1 MASSSK
7 DEERTKL
14 ERFDGTEPSTYKKWR
29 RKAELM
35 LLSLP
40 TTYEKNRWGP
50 KLCEYISGEAEEL
63 IEHLTISQLC
73 KEDGYAKVLEALDE
87 KYQKTKQMETQT
99 YLKEYFYKSVI
110 KQGETYRQF
119 VVRLET
125 VYRHLAASNI
135 TLPDEV
141 KGWLLLKKLAL
152 DSTQEALI
160 LTAAQGSLKYADITE
175 ALFKVMPE
183 GKCTTNPKAKEVFMM
198 NDEMA
203 SENQSSPDEEPDTV
217 AEVFEA
223 VADYAQDM
231 DGDYEDALEVFETYS
246 EIRKRMQSQKVAR
259 GFKPN
264 VQPPL
269 QLTGTMQARIQ
280 QLKDRTRCHIC
291 LRPGHWKR
299 ECPKKDKGSK
309 GGAFMKGSG
318 KSQTSKSDGH
328 EAMVADH
335 ESLQEEAHGVSHEA
349 QELRGKFDEVFFA
362 EDSLEQ
368 LEALMVDSAVEKGG
382 AASVSMFSK
391 VFEDH
396 FGSSDRDGEEAY
408 MCESS
413 NVCSLFSHAVPDTA
427 CRRTLVGEVT
437 LKGIQDKLKEI
448 GRRVRYVEEKNVFR
462 FGNNECLE
470 TCWSVLIP
478 VKFGPRPVVIKAAV
492 LSGQGERTPLLLSKE
507 FLKQLGTRIDMSSS
521 MVEFRSIG
529 VTLSMGIT
537 SKGHYA
543 IPLFDDV
550 VHTYASH
557 DTMHVD
563 DEPRPLTDTAAP
575 SQEKVRV
582 SSSEKPDAHHVDE
595 QECAGQPR
603 SGYDDKPEAG
613 DRQEEVPGSCRQSS
627 GAGSELGPTTRS
639 ARRRERRRRAARRD
653 ALDNRKIQGEDL
665 SRGLP
670 PAEGLPCMDPPECV
684 SSGDQVLDQHAGV
697 SHVCGKPRHS
707 EARSDDETGDGRE
720 VPQGKGKCDSS
731 HSHGEQLGRSDGGRE
746 FDHGGKTS
754 DHPHGDPAIPH
765 SPGEPGEQD
774 SSGLEREEQ
783 DRDEVA
789 RADEACRQVE
799 SESEPPGETSVMTKA
814 ERKSVRRS
822 IEKIMREHHEVV
834 DVMTVCD
841 VSGQDVMEVFSTP
854 HITAAAQKMSLRA
867 DHAFDIKVGC
877 DLQRP
882 EHRKQVLELVK
893 RKRLKLLVVCPP
905 CGPFSTLQR
914 LTVLRGERYYD
925 NLRKGRELLEFA
937 MELCAHQHTQGLKF
951 VFEHP
956 WLADSWNEACVKK
969 VSGMRGVQVIK
980 MDQCMFGLRDPVSK
994 KRYKKSTG
1002 IMTDCREIAER
1013 LSRLC
1018 DKTHEHEPILGNVKT
1033 PFGWKKRS
1041 EVAQRY
1047 PKAMVNAILAGFLE
1061 YEYNKQKEVAVST
1074 VYAVEVFS
1082 KETDDKKIMA
1092 ALRRCHENLGHP
1104 SNGRLSVMLK
1114 SAHASERT
1122 LQLAKGLTCPACD
1135 VKKQPASR
1143 PVAKE
1148 RRAWE
1153 FNQQVMVDTF

>member
-87 KYQKTKQMETQT
+87 KYQKTKQMEIQT

-125 VYRHLAASNI
+125 VYRHLSASNI

-382 AASVSMFSK
+382 PQVFQCFPKFSRTILVAQTVMARRHTCARAA
-391 VFEDH
+391 
-396 FGSSDRDGEEAY
+396 
-408 MCESS
+408 MCA
-413 NVCSLFSHAVPDTA
+413 VCS
-427 CRRTLVGEVT
+427 
-437 LKGIQDKLKEI
+437 
-448 GRRVRYVEEKNVFR
+448 
-462 FGNNECLE
+462 
-470 TCWSVLIP
+470 
-478 VKFGPRPVVIKAAV
+478 
-492 LSGQGERTPLLLSKE
+492 
-507 FLKQLGTRIDMSSS
+507 
-521 MVEFRSIG
+521 
-529 VTLSMGIT
+529 
-537 SKGHYA
+537 
-543 IPLFDDV
+543 
-550 VHTYASH
+550 
-557 DTMHVD
+557 
-563 DEPRPLTDTAAP
+563 
-575 SQEKVRV
+575 
-582 SSSEKPDAHHVDE
+582 
-595 QECAGQPR
+595 
-603 SGYDDKPEAG
+603 
-613 DRQEEVPGSCRQSS
+613 
-627 GAGSELGPTTRS
+627 
-639 ARRRERRRRAARRD
+639 
-653 ALDNRKIQGEDL
+653 
-665 SRGLP
+665 
-670 PAEGLPCMDPPECV
+670 
-684 SSGDQVLDQHAGV
+684 
-697 SHVCGKPRHS
+697 
-707 EARSDDETGDGRE
+707 
-720 VPQGKGKCDSS
+720 
-731 HSHGEQLGRSDGGRE
+731 
-746 FDHGGKTS
+746 
-754 DHPHGDPAIPH
+754 
-765 SPGEPGEQD
+765 
-774 SSGLEREEQ
+774 
-783 DRDEVA
+783 
-789 RADEACRQVE
+789 
-799 SESEPPGETSVMTKA
+799 VMQCQ
-814 ERKSVRRS
+814 
-822 IEKIMREHHEVV
+822 I
-834 DVMTVCD
+834 
-841 VSGQDVMEVFSTP
+841 
-854 HITAAAQKMSLRA
+854 
-867 DHAFDIKVGC
+867 
-877 DLQRP
+877 
-882 EHRKQVLELVK
+882 
-893 RKRLKLLVVCPP
+893 LLVV
-905 CGPFSTLQR
+905 
-914 LTVLRGERYYD
+914 E
-925 NLRKGRELLEFA
+925 
-937 MELCAHQHTQGLKF
+937 
-951 VFEHP
+951 P
-956 WLADSWNEACVKK
+956 WWVK
-969 VSGMRGVQVIK
+969 S
-980 MDQCMFGLRDPVSK
+980 L
-994 KRYKKSTG
+994 
-1002 IMTDCREIAER
+1002 
-1013 LSRLC
+1013 
-1018 DKTHEHEPILGNVKT
+1018 
-1033 PFGWKKRS
+1033 
-1041 EVAQRY
+1041 
-1047 PKAMVNAILAGFLE
+1047 
-1061 YEYNKQKEVAVST
+1061 
-1074 VYAVEVFS
+1074 
-1082 KETDDKKIMA
+1082 
-1092 ALRRCHENLGHP
+1092 
-1104 SNGRLSVMLK
+1104 
-1114 SAHASERT
+1114 
-1122 LQLAKGLTCPACD
+1122 
-1135 VKKQPASR
+1135 
-1143 PVAKE
+1143 
-1148 RRAWE
+1148 
-1153 FNQQVMVDTF
+1153 